1 MFAFYL
7 SHNPLY
13 SYIAFLSSLRLD
25 ACSLSLAACSLGLG
39 PGASAS
45 GAQIFFASVVQVS
58 YTYLSPFKFI

>member
-25 ACSLSLAACSLGLG
+25 ACSLSLAACSLGLD
-39 PGASAS
+39 PAASAS
-45 GAQIFFASVVQVS
+45 GAQIFFALVNQIF
-58 YTYLSPFKFI
+58 YT